1 MISRARSGVVLTRA
15 ASTDGKSSCAD
26 ADGTAS
32 PTKKSAKTTAS
43 APRRDRADTGEL
55 NK

>member
-1 MISRARSGVVLTRA
+1 MSRARSGVVLTRA

-26 ADGTAS
+26 AES
-32 PTKKSAKTTAS
+32 PVSPKQKSAKTTAS
-43 APRRDRADTGEL
+43 APRTARADTMGL